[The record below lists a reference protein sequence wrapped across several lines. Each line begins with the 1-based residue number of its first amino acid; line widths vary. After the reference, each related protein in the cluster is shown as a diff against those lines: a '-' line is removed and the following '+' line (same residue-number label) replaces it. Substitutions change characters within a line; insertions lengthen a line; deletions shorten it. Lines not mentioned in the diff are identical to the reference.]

1 MVIAHRALPSAHKV
15 GFKGLFNVNY
25 RSTFCPLLGLGVSR
39 RSSNEKFNHAVVNSS
54 VSALSMQAPPQTP
67 TALTPQTSTRGQG
80 TMDAVAGSS
89 SGVVLSETQL
99 GNMALRAKQQRFKA
113 EQDRQLLQ
121 VLALPYLR
129 NARSELI

>member
-25 RSTFCPLLGLGVSR
+25 RPTFVLFWVWVFHGEVRMRNLIMRWSTVPQP
-39 RSSNEKFNHAVVNSS
+39 
-54 VSALSMQAPPQTP
+54 LSMQAPPQTP
-67 TALTPQTSTRGQG
+67 TALTPQTSTKGQG

>member
-1 MVIAHRALPSAHKV
+1 MIRKNISSA
-15 GFKGLFNVNY
+15 GTARFF
-25 RSTFCPLLGLGVSR
+25 
-39 RSSNEKFNHAVVNSS
+39 
-54 VSALSMQAPPQTP
+54 SMQAPPQTP